1 MNFAFLGFNDLEEL
15 DLVGPWEI
23 LAGGLKREKLID
35 NAFIVSEDG
44 EPFRCNHGLEII
56 PHHSFENCPDF
67 DYLLIPGGWGTRR
80 ETENPNLIQFITQR
94 AETCRAVLSVCTGA
108 FLLAEAGLL
117 KGRQASTHW
126 GSLDR
131 LRAVGDIEVVE
142 KRFVKDG
149 KFWSSAGVSAGID
162 LSLAFLKEEFGEET
176 AEAIQFYAEYYPS
189 RIIYGSPEK
198 HDEAPGYLKTP

>member
-15 DLVGPWEI
+15 DLVGPWE
-23 LAGGLKREKLID
+23 LLGGGLKREKLIE

-44 EPFRCNHGLEII
+44 EPFCCNHGLEII
-56 PHHSFENCPDF
+56 PHHSFENCPNF

-80 ETENPNLIQFITQR
+80 EAKNLSLIQFITQK

-162 LSLAFLKEEFGEET
+162 LSLAFLNDEFGEKT

-189 RIIYGSPEK
+189 GIIYGSPENR
-198 HDEAPGYLKTP
+198 DEAPSYLKNP